1 MMRLATIV
9 SGGSI
14 PLPLGERRLGE
25 AESVRGISPL
35 SLKLPFEYGS
45 HGLLASNRSSGAI
58 CPAGLLEAPHPALR
72 ATCSPTGRR
81 IGSVSA
87 SRSGASHV

>member
-1 MMRLATIV
+1 MMRLATIGN
-9 SGGSI
+9 GGSI
-14 PLPLGERRLGE
+14 PLLLGERWLGE
-25 AESVRGISPL
+25 AESVRGMSPL
-35 SLKLPFEYGS
+35 SLKLPFEHGS

-72 ATCSPTGRR
+72 ATFSPMGRR
-81 IGSVSA
+81 IRSVFA